1 MATSN
6 FRIKKICEWCGKEFE
21 AQKVS
26 TRFCSHRCANF
37 AYKRAIRKKR
47 VQTTES
53 QTQVQKTERIMKT
66 LRRRN
71 IFPFQ
76 KQDVC

>member
-47 VQTTES
+47 VQQQS
-53 QTQVQKTERIMKT
+53 HKLKFRKLNASLKT

>member
-47 VQTTES
+47 VQTGKFTHICPLPS
-53 QTQVQKTERIMKT
+53 T
-66 LRRRN
+66 L
-71 IFPFQ
+71 
-76 KQDVC
+76 K

>member
-37 AYKRAIRKKR
+37 AYKRQITK
-47 VQTTES
+47 
-53 QTQVQKTERIMKT
+53 
-66 LRRRN
+66 
-71 IFPFQ
+71 
-76 KQDVC
+76 